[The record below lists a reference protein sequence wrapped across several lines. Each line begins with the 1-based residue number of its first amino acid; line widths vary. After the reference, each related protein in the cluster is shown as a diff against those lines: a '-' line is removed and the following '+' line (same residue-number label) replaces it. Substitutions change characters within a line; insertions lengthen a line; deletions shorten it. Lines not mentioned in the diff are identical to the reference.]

1 MSMMA
6 NQYYEVIDTLSIEK
20 EGKTYQCQTFNGG
33 LKEFL
38 KNNYGKEI
46 HIYRESLDQDKIRA
60 IVIGEEPSNEWQ
72 KIVHVGSSLPP
83 KDGRYAMF
91 VGRWQPLH
99 KGHQELFK
107 QAMDEG
113 KNVLICIRDIEPDE
127 KNPFSVTEVKAN
139 IEQHYDNEVSE
150 GKVMVMVIPDI
161 SSIEFGRGVGYDI
174 IERVPPQQIGD
185 ISATK
190 IREQMRKEGKL

>member
-1 MSMMA
+1 MTNTHYNLINQPNLIIGDKHYMVQNFNMSLK
-6 NQYYEVIDTLSIEK
+6 NLLEK
-20 EGKTYQCQTFNGG
+20 YNGSEIYI
-33 LKEFL
+33 LKET
-38 KNNYGKEI
+38 
-46 HIYRESLDQDKIRA
+46 LDQPIIRA
-60 IVIGEEPSNEWQ
+60 IIIQDNPDNEWQ

-113 KNVLICIRDIEPDE
+113 KNVLICIRDIQPDE
-127 KNPFSVTEVKAN
+127 KNPFSADEVKTN
-139 IEQHYDNEVSE
+139 IEEHYSDEVST
-150 GKVMVMVIPDI
+150 GKVKVMVIPDI
-161 SSIEFGRGVGYDI
+161 SSVEFGRGVGYDI

-190 IREQMRKEGKL
+190 IREQMRLEGKL

>member
-1 MSMMA
+1 ME
-6 NQYYEVIDTLSIEK
+6 NWE
-20 EGKTYQCQTFNGG
+20 
-33 LKEFL
+33 
-38 KNNYGKEI
+38 
-46 HIYRESLDQDKIRA
+46 
-60 IVIGEEPSNEWQ
+60 
-72 KIVHVGSSLPP
+72 KIVHVGSSLPS

-127 KNPFSVTEVKAN
+127 KNPFTAAQVRENIMEHYSSEVE
-139 IEQHYDNEVSE
+139 I
-150 GKVMVMVIPDI
+150 GKVKVMVIPDI
-161 SSIEFGRGVGYDI
+161 SSVEFGRGVGYDI
-174 IERVPPQQIGD
+174 IERVPPQQIGE

-190 IREQMRKEGKL
+190 IREQLKQEGKL